1 MLESFS
7 SYETQQA
14 DIKRLSQNLMSQ
26 RRHYFGPASRSD
38 DESYPKIDTARRSDA
53 EVGPKECRLRWPGK
67 SLSAA
72 LSGLNV
78 SIADT
83 LRPSALH
90 PGFFLAIA
98 GSLGFE
104 IASKETPWPM
114 R

>member
-1 MLESFS
+1 
-7 SYETQQA
+7 
-14 DIKRLSQNLMSQ
+14 
-26 RRHYFGPASRSD
+26 
-38 DESYPKIDTARRSDA
+38 
-53 EVGPKECRLRWPGK
+53 
-67 SLSAA
+67 

-104 IASKETPWPM
+104 IVSKLDFCRFYGITRRGSNGPAA
-114 R
+114 